1 MRAVTQVTLS
11 GLRHVRSGK
20 VREIFDLEDSY
31 LMVATDRVSAFDVVL
46 PNGIPDKG
54 KVLNQLSAYWFQRL
68 QSIVPN
74 HILTVDD
81 REIAVRLGSDYD
93 REQLA
98 GRSMIVRKCEPI
110 PLECVARG
118 FIAGSLFK
126 EYVAAGGETR
136 AVNLHGVDLP
146 AQLRNCERLPE
157 VIFTPA
163 TKAAEGHDE
172 NISFE
177 QACSIAGEDTAS
189 LLREIT
195 LNLFKSA
202 SKVCEQAD
210 ILLADTKFEFGVAEG
225 ATYLIDEALTPDS
238 SRYWPKATYSA
249 GKPQESLDKQ
259 FVRDYLEKL
268 DWNKAAPGPMLPESI
283 VSETR
288 SRYVEIFRRITKR
301 DPIV

>member
-68 QSIVPN
+68 RSIVPN

-81 REIAVRLGSDYD
+81 KEIAGRLGSDYD
-93 REQLA
+93 REQLT

-195 LNLFKSA
+195 LNLFKNA

-268 DWNKAAPGPMLPESI
+268 DWNKAAPGPMLPEGI

>member
-195 LNLFKSA
+195 LNLFKNA